1 MSDILLCA
9 INARYSHTS
18 FGIRY
23 LRTNLKEL
31 EEKSKILEFTI
42 KEDVLQIAQNILQYN
57 PKIIAFGVY
66 IWNALNV
73 KNVIDIIKKVNQ
85 DVKIILGGPEVS
97 FYPIR
102 IDFKSADFIIQGE
115 GEISFY
121 QLSKQI
127 LNNQTPQTKIIKAT
141 LPNLKDITL
150 PYSQYTDEDIKNR
163 VIYVET
169 SRGCPFGCEFC
180 LSSLDERVRYFDVDK
195 ILIELEG
202 LWQRGVRRFKFVDR
216 TFNLKINYA
225 NKIIDFF
232 LAKTEP
238 YSIHLEAVPDN
249 FPARLKQ
256 KIKLFPPLSLQ
267 LEIGLQSLNP
277 AILTNIS
284 RKMDIQKALENI
296 KFLEKNTNAH
306 LHLDLI
312 IGLPGESIAS
322 FANNLNMLKSITD
335 AEIQLGILKKLSGAP
350 ISRWDKKYNM
360 IYCDKP
366 PYEILQNNLID
377 FNSMQELKRFA
388 RYWDIVYNSGNFNK
402 TKEFIWKKRD
412 VFSGFL
418 DFSRFLYQKT
428 KLSFGISLDR
438 VTKIL
443 FEYLIEQGF
452 KKDEVAN
459 VLLEDFLQIEGRSA
473 PKYLKDLA
481 TNFTQ
486 IKQQQNIKVN
496 KRQRKRIVNA
506 G

>member
-23 LRTNLKEL
+23 LKANLQEL
-31 EEKSKILEFTI
+31 EKKSKILEFTI
-42 KEDVLQIAQNILQYN
+42 KEDIFQIAQTILEHN
-57 PKIIAFGVY
+57 PKIVAFGVY
-66 IWNALNV
+66 IWNAIHV

-85 DVKIILGGPEVS
+85 DVKVIIGGPEVS

-102 IDFKSADFIIQGE
+102 IDFTNADFIIQGE

-121 QLSKQI
+121 RLSKQI
-127 LNNQTPQTKIIKAT
+127 LNNQIPQEKIIRAV
-141 LPNLKDITL
+141 LPELKNITL

-163 VIYVET
+163 VIYIET

-195 ILIELEG
+195 MLIELEK
-202 LWQRGVRRFKFVDR
+202 LWQKGVRKFKFVDR
-216 TFNLKINYA
+216 TFNLKIHYA

-232 LAKTEP
+232 LSKKESYA
-238 YSIHLEAVPDN
+238 IHLEAVPDN
-249 FPARLKQ
+249 FPTRLKQ

-267 LEIGLQSLNP
+267 LEVGLQSLNNQ
-277 AILTNIS
+277 ILDNIS
-284 RKMDIQKALENI
+284 RKMDIQKALNNI
-296 KFLEKNTNAH
+296 KFLEQNTNAH

-312 IGLPGESIAS
+312 IGLPGENIAS

-350 ISRWDKKYNM
+350 ISRWDKKHKM
-360 IYCDKP
+360 TYCDKP
-366 PYEILQNNLID
+366 PYEILQNDLID
-377 FNSMQELKRFA
+377 FTTMQEMKRFA
-388 RYWDIVYNSGNFNK
+388 KYWDIIYNSGNFNQ
-402 TKEFIWKKRD
+402 TKNFIWKKRD
-412 VFSGFL
+412 VFDGFL

-428 KLSFGISLDR
+428 GASFGISLDR

-452 KKDEVAN
+452 KKDEIAN
-459 VLLEDFLQIEGRSA
+459 VLLGDFLQIEGRSA

-481 TNFTQ
+481 TNFIQ
-486 IKQQQNIKVN
+486 IKQKQNIKAN
-496 KRQRKRIVNA
+496 KRQILRDSKS
-506 G
+506 